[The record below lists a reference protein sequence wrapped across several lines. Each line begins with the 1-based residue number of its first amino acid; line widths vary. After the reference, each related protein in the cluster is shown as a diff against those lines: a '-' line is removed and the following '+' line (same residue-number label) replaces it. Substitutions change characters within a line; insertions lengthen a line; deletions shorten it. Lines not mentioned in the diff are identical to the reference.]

1 MYTSYFSAIIAQI
14 RHAAPALTL
23 PDVQGEKVA
32 RRVACKR
39 SWFWSYVYISLQW
52 IMGSIAI
59 DVWVFSKHFP
69 TLFTA
74 ASDRF

>member
-32 RRVACKR
+32 RHVACKR
-39 SWFWSYVYISLQW
+39 S
-52 IMGSIAI
+52 
-59 DVWVFSKHFP
+59 
-69 TLFTA
+69 
-74 ASDRF
+74 